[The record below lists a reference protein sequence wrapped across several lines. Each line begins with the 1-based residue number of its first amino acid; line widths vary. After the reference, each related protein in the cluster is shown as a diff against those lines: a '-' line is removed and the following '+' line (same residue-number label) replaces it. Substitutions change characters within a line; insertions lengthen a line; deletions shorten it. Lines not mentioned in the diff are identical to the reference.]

1 MLKRFSPL
9 IFFAIAALFAAC
21 TGCKSDKPQGP
32 QPTAFEQKMVAKDTS
47 DVEHEIATF
56 FSNIEQKK
64 YYDAVAMLY
73 SRRNKDV
80 DAEPLSNEEMD
91 RLVKVYKQL
100 PYVGYK
106 VDYVKFLSPTE
117 NEVSCKVIMQKGHD
131 GLPDATTQFFFTP
144 IKRGDK
150 WLLILTDNIY
160 HSEETVT
167 EFEQRDSLKDRY
179 DNYKK
184 THK

>member
-73 SRRNKDV
+73 SRKSKD
-80 DAEPLSNEEMD
+80 DTAEPLSNEEMD
-91 RLVKVYKQL
+91 KLVNIYKQL
-100 PYVGYK
+100 PYEGYQI
-106 VDYVKFLSPTE
+106 DYIKFHSSTE
-117 NEVSCKVIMQKGHD
+117 NEAACKLIMKKGVD
-131 GLPDATTQFFFTP
+131 GMPDATTQFYFTP
-144 IKRGDK
+144 IRRGDK
-150 WLLILTDNIY
+150 WLLILTDNVHYDEDPITDF
-160 HSEETVT
+160 S
-167 EFEQRDSLKDRY
+167 QRDSLKDRY